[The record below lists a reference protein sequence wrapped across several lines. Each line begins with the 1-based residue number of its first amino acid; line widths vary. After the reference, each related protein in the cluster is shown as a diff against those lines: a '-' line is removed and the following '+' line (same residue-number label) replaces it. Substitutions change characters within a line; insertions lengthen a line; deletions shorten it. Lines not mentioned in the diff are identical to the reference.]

1 MTSEEEEYVKQE
13 ANLLMKLKEFKH
25 PNIMQ
30 LDTFFR
36 DQEGIFYLVINYEE
50 SVTL

>member
-1 MTSEEEEYVKQE
+1 MKPKEKELVMQE
-13 ANLLMKLKEFKH
+13 INLLMQLKQFKH

>member
-1 MTSEEEEYVKQE
+1 MTSKEEELVKQE
-13 ANLLMKLKEFKH
+13 ANLLMQIKQFKH

-30 LDTFFR
+30 LDTYFR

-50 SVTL
+50 TVTL